1 MANSRQIFAA
11 NLNTTTNSCFSV
23 ALLGSPLPVNAT
35 NALDATFTDCGWM
48 GNDGFVVNPKRTIKR
63 HQAFGGQTVK
73 TTQTDYQES
82 LTATFYESSPI
93 VFQTLWGTANATAGS
108 VGAPG
113 HRTQTII
120 HSANMLPRISIV
132 ITTIDAGGSASGL
145 QVTRRLVFQE
155 AEVVELKQ
163 MVYATTELVKYT
175 ITADCYQPING
186 TQAVLEYIDEP
197 QILAGS

>member
-23 ALLGSPLPVNAT
+23 APLGSPLPVNAT

-48 GNDGFVVNPKRTIKR
+48 GNDGFVINPKRTIKR
-63 HQAFGGQTVK
+63 HMAFGGQTVK

-82 LTATFYESSPI
+82 ITATFYESSPI
-93 VFQTLWGTANATAGS
+93 VFQTLWGVLNATTAPT
-108 VGAPG
+108 GAPS

-120 HSANMLPRISIV
+120 HNCAMLPRATFV
-132 ITTIDAGGSASGL
+132 ITTIDAGGSGSGL
-145 QVTRRLVFQE
+145 QTTRRLVAQE
-155 AEVVELKQ
+155 GEILELKQ
-163 MVYATTELVKYT
+163 MTYATTELVKYT
-175 ITADCYQPING
+175 VTIDCYQPING

-197 QILAGS
+197 QIAYGS